1 MTHLVETYKEQ
12 QIAETKRVNEMIDNF
27 EAMIK
32 NINQCL
38 FLVNSGKNDEAYDL
52 LREVEDAKDTPENV
66 QKSLK

>member
-66 QKSLK
+66 